1 MNYSLLQHPVI
12 LSIAVITIAFLARLI
27 IKWFVKKKAQ
37 HIETDKRVISQ
48 TAKHFIHFAAVVLLL
63 VIWSSEI
70 QNFALSVA
78 AFAVAIVLATR
89 EFIACIIGFVY
100 LITTR
105 PFKTGDWIHVGDYH
119 GEVFEIDWIKTT
131 IHEVDMHSYQF
142 TRKTVFIPNNK
153 LITSSIKNL
162 NFMKRFA
169 THNFF
174 IVRKE
179 SIDPFPIYDA
189 LLKNAKKYCK
199 DFREVAARY
208 NSIIERKLDAKV
220 AGPEPEIHF
229 GTTEIGDFK
238 VSISLFCPT
247 ETAVHIEHL
256 LTKDF
261 MKFWYQQI
269 KVQPISKPI

>member
-1 MNYSLLQHPVI
+1 MNYSTLQHPVI
-12 LSIAVITIAFLARLI
+12 LSIAVVATALFARLI
-27 IKWFVKKKAQ
+27 IKWVVKKKAED
-37 HIETDKRVISQ
+37 IETDKRVISQ
-48 TAKHFIHFAAVVLLL
+48 TAKHFIHFVSVVLLL
-63 VIWSSEI
+63 VIWSAEI

-89 EFIACIIGFVY
+89 EFITCVIGFVY

-142 TRKTVFIPNNK
+142 TRKTVYIPNNK

-179 SIDPFPIYDA
+179 SLDPFPIYEP
-189 LLKNAKKYCK
+189 LLKKAIKYCK
-199 DFREVAARY
+199 EFHDVAARY
-208 NSIIERKLDAKV
+208 NSIVELKLDAKI

-261 MKFWYQQI
+261 MKLWYQQVEI
-269 KVQPISKPI
+269 QPLGKTI